1 MLPTLMPRAPEFWAR
16 PGLVSDLLAPLGWA
30 YGAAGAA
37 RRAMTK
43 AIRVSVPTVCV
54 GNLTAG
60 GAGKTPVV
68 LSLADLLRG
77 RGRKPH
83 ILSRGYG
90 GSLTGPLQV
99 DPARHGA
106 SEVGDEPLLLAAAA
120 PCWIGADRIASAHAA
135 IAAGADILL
144 LDDGF
149 QNPALAYNVALIVI
163 DGGYGLGNG
172 RVMPAGPLR
181 EPVAP
186 ALQRASAV
194 VLIGTAE
201 QMPELGRLPLLN
213 AQFAPIEAH
222 ALKGQRVIAF
232 AGIGRPAKFFATLRA
247 LGADIVWK
255 REFPDHHPFS
265 ESDLVTLD
273 ALAQAKNAMLVTTEK
288 DWVRLSPRWREK
300 IPALK
305 VALRWDDAAALE
317 RALAPVLGAAH
328 G

>member
-1 MLPTLMPRAPEFWAR
+1 MPQAPEFWAR
-16 PGLVSDLLAPLGWA
+16 PGLVSDLLTPLGWA

-37 RRAMTK
+37 RRAMTT
-43 AIRVSVPTVCV
+43 ATRVSVPTICV

-68 LSLADLLRG
+68 LSLAALLRE
-77 RGRKPH
+77 RGRRPH

-90 GSLTGPLQV
+90 GSLEGPLQV
-99 DPARHGA
+99 DAARNSA

-120 PCWIGADRIASAHAA
+120 PCWIGANRIASARRA

-149 QNPALAYNVALIVI
+149 QNPALHYDVALIVV

-186 ALQRASAV
+186 ALKRASAV
-194 VLIGTAE
+194 VLIGAKAATLDLHDLPVLAA
-201 QMPELGRLPLLN
+201 RL
-213 AQFAPIEAH
+213 APVDAREFREM
-222 ALKGQRVIAF
+222 RVFAF
-232 AGIGRPAKFFATLRA
+232 AGIGRPEKFFATLRELDA
-247 LGADIVWK
+247 ELVWT
-255 REFPDHHPFS
+255 RDFPDHHPYG
-265 ESDLVTLD
+265 EGELVTLE
-273 ALAQAKNAMLVTTEK
+273 AAARAKNATLVTTEK
-288 DWVRLSPRWREK
+288 DWVRLSPAWREK
-300 IPALK
+300 IRVSK
-305 VALRWDDAAALE
+305 VALRWDDAATLE
-317 RALAPVLGAAH
+317 RVLAPALKGPLEAAH

>member
-1 MLPTLMPRAPEFWAR
+1 MPWAPEFWAR
-16 PGLVSDLLAPLGWA
+16 PGLVSDLLTPLGWA

-37 RRAMTK
+37 RRAMTQPT
-43 AIRVSVPTVCV
+43 RVDVPTICV

-68 LSLADLLRG
+68 LSLAALLRE

-90 GSLTGPLQV
+90 GSLKGPLQV
-99 DPARHGA
+99 DPARHRA
-106 SEVGDEPLLLAAAA
+106 SEAGDEPLLLAAAA
-120 PCWIGADRIASAHAA
+120 PCWIGADRVASARAA
-135 IAAGADILL
+135 SAAGADILL

-149 QNPALAYNVALIVI
+149 QNPALHYDVALIVV

-172 RVMPAGPLR
+172 RVIPAGPLR

-186 ALQRASAV
+186 ALKRASAV
-194 VLIGTAE
+194 VLIGAKAATL
-201 QMPELGRLPLLN
+201 ELDDLPVLAARL
-213 AQFAPIEAH
+213 APVDAREFTGA
-222 ALKGQRVIAF
+222 RVFAF
-232 AGIGRPAKFFATLRA
+232 AGIGRPAKFFATLRE
-247 LGADIVWK
+247 LGADLVWT
-255 REFPDHHPFS
+255 RDFPDHHPYS
-265 ESDLVTLD
+265 DGDLVALD
-273 ALAQAKNAMLVTTEK
+273 AAARAKNAALVTTEK

-300 IPALK
+300 TRTLK

-317 RALAPVLGAAH
+317 RVLAPALKGQPEAAR